1 MTSIPHSPFPIP
13 HPLRSYLNKVLA
25 ILAKDVASEL
35 RTREVLSSMFVFAVL
50 VIVVFN
56 FAFELKVEN
65 VEAVAPGVL
74 WVAIAFAGMLGL
86 NRSFITEKDRGCMEG
101 LLLCPVDRSTI
112 YLGKMLGNLLFMTA
126 TEAIVL
132 PLFAAF
138 FNLSALSPRLLL
150 IVVLGTVGFAAVGTL
165 FSAVAVH
172 TRTREVM
179 LPVLL
184 LPVAI
189 PVLVAAVK
197 ATEVAIAQAPPPTEG
212 PWLGVLVAFDVIFT
226 TVAFLTFE
234 YVFQE

>member
-1 MTSIPHSPFPIP
+1 M
-13 HPLRSYLNKVLA
+13 RSYLDKVLA
-25 ILAKDVASEL
+25 LVGKDVASEL
-35 RTREVLSSMFVFAVL
+35 RTREVLSSMFVFALL
-50 VIVVFN
+50 VMVIFN

-101 LLLCPVDRSTI
+101 LLLCPVDRSAI
-112 YLGKMLGNLLFMTA
+112 YLGKMVGNLIFMVTM
-126 TEAIVL
+126 EIILL
-132 PLFAAF
+132 PIFGAF
-138 FNLSALSPRLLL
+138 FNLPVFAPKLLL
-150 IVVLGTVGFAAVGTL
+150 IILLGTVGFAAVGTL
-165 FSAVAVH
+165 FSAVAVQ

-184 LPVAI
+184 LPVAV

-197 ATEVAIAQAPPPTEG
+197 ATGEILAKSPALTEG
-212 PWLGVLVAFDVIFT
+212 PWLGLLIGFDVIFLT
-226 TVAFLTFE
+226 AAFLTFE